1 MTRAEI
7 AAWLRGQPTDTCPI
21 IPSARVLRLWG
32 ARRADAQTLGAFA
45 LSALSGAADAWIVS
59 ERPRRARDLW
69 RELADEV
76 RTIEASDASIEEV
89 TP

>member
-7 AAWLRGQPTDTCPI
+7 VKRLMAEPANPCPAITGERMLRE
-21 IPSARVLRLWG
+21 WG
-32 ARRADAQTLGAFA
+32 ARRVDAQTLGAFA
-45 LSALSGAADAWIVS
+45 LSALSRAADAWIVS